1 MKRLLLLIV
10 VMAIAASGTVSAG
23 GWQDRISLDG
33 DFRHR
38 FEGIDD
44 ASKDTDRFRQ
54 RIRARLGLE
63 AMVTDQWSV
72 HFRLITGSS
81 DPVSGNQ
88 TIGDGFSTKGFHLDR
103 GYFKYSPSYLPGFCV
118 MGGKTGNPFIRMDKT
133 ELIWDSDLNFEGAS
147 FKYRNDI
154 SDRVSFHLRGGGF
167 CVEERKTDDDT
178 RLFAG
183 QTGLSVTPAEDVKL
197 TFGGGYYS
205 YDDVKG
211 RHGFY
216 ESDEF
221 SGNSTSE
228 FFGVPGDSSTMYTGY
243 ANDFKLLEVFG
254 RLSFKIEKVSCS
266 VFGNFVQ
273 NSEADENNQGWL
285 AGTTIKKGK
294 GVGSVKL
301 HANYRKLEKDAVLGL
316 FTDSDTWGGGTD
328 GKGLQIGLGVGV
340 ADNASLGF
348 TYYLDKKEIKEEI
361 DYNRYQLDVKVS
373 F

>member
-1 MKRLLLLIV
+1 MKRILLIIALI
-10 VMAIAASGTVSAG
+10 AITAASAVSADS
-23 GWQDRISLDG
+23 WQERVSLDG

-44 ASKDTDRFRQ
+44 GSKDTDRFRQ
-54 RIRARLGLE
+54 RIRARLGLSGK
-63 AMVTDQWSV
+63 VNDQWSI
-72 HFRLITGSS
+72 HLRLATGSS
-81 DPVSGNQ
+81 DPVSTNQ

-103 GYFKYSPSYLPGFCV
+103 GYFKFKPSFLPGVTV

-133 ELIWDSDLNFEGAS
+133 ELIWDGDLNFEGAS
-147 FKYRNDI
+147 FKYTEDI
-154 SDRVSFHLRGGGF
+154 SDRVGFHLRGGGF

-183 QTGLSVTPAEDVKL
+183 QTGITVSAADDVKV

-205 YDDVKG
+205 YTEAKG
-211 RHGFY
+211 RPGFH

-221 SGNSTSE
+221 SGNSTAQ
-228 FFGVPGDSSTMYTGY
+228 FFEVPGDSSTMYTGY
-243 ANDFKLLEVFG
+243 ANDFNIVEIFG
-254 RLSFKIEKVSCS
+254 ELSFKIEKLSCK

-273 NSEADENNQGWL
+273 NGDADDNNQGWL

-294 GVGSVKL
+294 GLGSVKL

-316 FTDSDTWGGGTD
+316 FTDSDTFGGGTD
-328 GKGLQIGLGVGV
+328 GKGLQLGLGVGI
-340 ADNASLGF
+340 ADNSSLAF
-348 TYYLDKKEIKEEI
+348 TYYLDKKDLKEEI